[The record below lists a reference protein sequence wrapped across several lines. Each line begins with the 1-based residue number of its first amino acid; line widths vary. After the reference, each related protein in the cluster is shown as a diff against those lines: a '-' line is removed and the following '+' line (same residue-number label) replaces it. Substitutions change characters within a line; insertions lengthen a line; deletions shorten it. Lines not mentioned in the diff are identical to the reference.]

1 MLPLPIGLQRLET
14 IAGRHAKIAQYLR
27 LIQKT
32 QFSKCNIL
40 DVRR

>member
-1 MLPLPIGLQRLET
+1 MLPLPIGLQRLKT
-14 IAGRHAKIAQYLR
+14 IAGWYAKIAQYPR

-32 QFSKCNIL
+32 QLSQCDIL